1 MPRLNY
7 AKNRNRMYT
16 YRKGDYAD
24 LDNDDIPNRYPRFR
38 NDWHSGKHGH
48 RNQPQSNISP
58 EVVRRVVVGDLPPSS
73 SYSRTYVSPQ
83 GEVWVRANIANGASM
98 SIDFLKESFSAA
110 IETTVRI
117 YNLIMKGENCT
128 FFFKIRSKKLGDYCK
143 AIKSI
148 INPVTGAPIV
158 CDIKSCSEPEVPLA
172 STNANNGVTGAL
184 LPEAWM
190 AALRECFKERFQAT
204 TNVLDLSSLHTDLTL
219 LSKGY
224 FIPLNK
230 TIVFSSFI
238 AILQENDAKLSALNL
253 SNNRLNHVQ
262 PFEDMCKVLGPPTYS
277 FERIDLSGNH
287 INTSRN
293 LEALKA
299 VPGICHLD
307 LSDTP
312 IAGRLSNPNSGKII
326 ESSRGLCL
334 LGEGRID
341 GGMEFVE
348 QLLSPSKFAFK
359 KIIFETP
366 KVIHIGAVGAP
377 LFVLQLLMRE
387 LHCVQIVRILPGLKT
402 LNGNPIK
409 VTVRFAIEQG
419 SNAPE
424 TSCPPRIRLPP
435 SIQGHFGSEEIR
447 VPLLTFLMEYFGR
460 YDAPQRGEG
469 IYSYY
474 TPASTLTICVNPASQ
489 STGKSV
495 FETLDSGGTPN
506 QKTQLLT
513 NNLDDA
519 YYKQNRNLMR
529 CKDENKRHEFI
540 CQGPLNIASA
550 LGKLPA
556 TEHILESFCVDV
568 INHSENQIIFNVT
581 GVFYENKTPFGAN
594 APIRK
599 VLRCFARSM
608 ILIAPGTQILQDS
621 IIISNPTEPLIQ
633 RYIREVKKQAKAEAE
648 AKARAQ
654 PAVVPQAP
662 VVSTA
667 PGTNE
672 EAAVVEFRRQ
682 TGMNSAYC
690 RQCLQE
696 FGWQFETALAGF
708 RAMHASGSIP
718 QIAFAPDYHTVTSG
732 RVLALPDGCGLADI
746 VQHLEISLK
755 SKEGLK
761 DYRHGLKTIPPSGS
775 VEVES

>member
-326 ESSRGLCL
+326 ES
-334 LGEGRID
+334 
-341 GGMEFVE
+341 
-348 QLLSPSKFAFK
+348 
-359 KIIFETP
+359 
-366 KVIHIGAVGAP
+366 
-377 LFVLQLLMRE
+377 
-387 LHCVQIVRILPGLKT
+387 QIVRILPGLKT

-718 QIAFAPDYHTVTSG
+718 QIAFAPD
-732 RVLALPDGCGLADI
+732 
-746 VQHLEISLK
+746 
-755 SKEGLK
+755 
-761 DYRHGLKTIPPSGS
+761 
-775 VEVES
+775 